1 MKLVTLL
8 PADKYVVINK
18 TILSDQDRIT
28 INTLY
33 APIIGAPA
41 VGLFF
46 SLWNDLDASM
56 IASVEQSHHH
66 LMTILKMSLEDIK
79 KAREALEAMGLLRTY
94 YKEGDLN
101 EYVY

>member
-33 APIIGAPA
+33 APIIGASA

-46 SLWNDLDASM
+46 SLWNDLDQSM
-56 IASVEQSHHH
+56 IASTEHSHHH
-66 LMTILKMSLEDIK
+66 IYIILIYLEQ
-79 KAREALEAMGLLRTY
+79 
-94 YKEGDLN
+94 
-101 EYVY
+101 